1 MLRWR
6 WWQLTRE
13 IARGRMHLVPQT
25 SIEHGAF
32 PEARFL
38 VRRESILFPQASRR
52 IVLMLVVPVM
62 RHLLIV
68 FVESWAI
75 LAVLAISLTILSDEK
90 TSARTNHKRGNN
102 LDV

>member
-1 MLRWR
+1 V
-6 WWQLTRE
+6 
-13 IARGRMHLVPQT
+13 HLVPQT

-38 VRRESILFPQASRR
+38 VRRESILFPQASRW

-90 TSARTNHKRGNN
+90 TSARTNHKRGKYN
-102 LDV
+102 LAV